1 MEAAA
6 DPPLTSQGLIDVING
21 GQPVSRLQEL
31 LKQGADVNQPQSS
44 MQLRPIHHA
53 VYKNKPDYMMCLIE
67 NGADIE
73 LSDKCGF
80 RPLHIAARY
89 GSRDALTVLLDHS
102 ADVNALDMT
111 SCPALHLALYK
122 GHTDIVERLLKFGAN
137 PNYKHRHFGHEIFQ
151 VRSDLPDC
159 FEVLLKYG
167 ADSDVRD
174 RNGMTPLHIA
184 AQTGNIL
191 FVFLLLRYGANP
203 NVITIPPS
211 RNRVTPLRLAVVGE
225 EKGIVELLL
234 KHGADPNLS
243 DSQLNTP
250 LHRVAAQ
257 GNLEIAKLLLI
268 HGADINSCNHR
279 KCQPIHRA
287 CSMCDDT
294 DMLRLLIKYGANP
307 NAQTESGETPMQ
319 YVLLKLQS
327 FFNNDLEAMDSMCGE
342 KLRILINNGAVWT
355 LSFSRD
361 DPFTLLPLLI
371 GLPYISETASVVIEG
386 SDIVC
391 LYDSNGNIP
400 EKLQEP
406 LRSHLIT
413 MNDTPRSLKHL
424 SRLFIRDY
432 FGRNDLSKLSSLP
445 LPKQII
451 RYLMYE

>member
-1 MEAAA
+1 METETA
-6 DPPLTSQGLIDVING
+6 LSSQSLIDAINS
-21 GQPVSRLQEL
+21 GQPVSRLNEL

-53 VYKNKPDYMMCLIE
+53 VYKNNTEYMMCLIE

-73 LSDKCGF
+73 ISDKCGF

-89 GSRDALTVLLDHS
+89 GSLDAIKVLLNHG
-102 ADVNALDMT
+102 ADVNSLDMT

-122 GHTDIVERLLKFGAN
+122 GNTDIVEILLKFGAN
-137 PNYKHRHFGHEIFQ
+137 SNFKHRHFGHEILQ

-159 FEVLLKYG
+159 FELLLKYG

-191 FVFLLLRYGANP
+191 FVFLLLRYGADP
-203 NVITIPPS
+203 NVITMPPT
-211 RNRVTPLRLAVVGE
+211 RNRVTPLRLAVVSE

-234 KHGADPNLS
+234 KHGADPNLA

-250 LHRVAAQ
+250 LHRAAAQ

-279 KCQPIHRA
+279 QCQPIHRA

-294 DMLRLLIKYGANP
+294 DMLRLLLKYGANP
-307 NAQTESGETPMQ
+307 NVQTESGETPMQ

-327 FFNNDLEAMDSMCGE
+327 LFNSDLDFIDSICSE
-342 KLRILINNGAVWT
+342 KLKILINNGAVWT
-355 LSFSRD
+355 LSFSRN
-361 DPFTLLPLLI
+361 DPFTLLPLLMDV
-371 GLPYISETASVVIEG
+371 PYKTETANVVIEG
-386 SDIVC
+386 SDTVC
-391 LYDSNGNIP
+391 LYDNNMNIP
-400 EKLQEP
+400 ERLQEP

-424 SRLFIRDY
+424 SRLFIRGY
-432 FGRNDLSKLSSLP
+432 FGRNDLTKLETLP

-451 RYLMYE
+451 QYLMFN